1 MGLNL
6 TWNHGYLL
14 VITRDA
20 TAARNMA
27 LVVCETIQNLRRLP
41 DPLPSWKN
49 PWKSWNIVDVLR
61 VSVWS
66 RICTPIAFRSC
77 TGIAI
82 SEDFDFGILNCME
95 NISQSRWYLLQLPA
109 VYSKS
114 RSKEDSSINKHI
126 SWYHQSVTNSPV
138 TPLAP
143 KIIVYQLPRRSQ
155 RASGRRVALGLQE
168 WFLSGDIAPDD
179 HLEKWWIKLLGWL
192 GVYFQTNCL
201 DGLGAKAT
209 KVRREITW
217 HTWQRHSPVVGRG
230 AVSKSTSRKIPKKT
244 YKIHLLL
251 QGLCFPTSVSFWG
264 T

>member
-1 MGLNL
+1 MI
-6 TWNHGYLL
+6 LL
-14 VITRDA
+14 MRSKESTSLA
-20 TAARNMA
+20 F
-27 LVVCETIQNLRRLP
+27 LE
-41 DPLPSWKN
+41 N
-49 PWKSWNIVDVLR
+49 PWKSSNIVDVLR
-61 VSVWS
+61 VPVWS

-143 KIIVYQLPRRSQ
+143 KIIVYHPVALI
-155 RASGRRVALGLQE
+155 ASGRRVALGLQE

-179 HLEKWWIKLLGWL
+179 HWNPLENYGKMMMIKNCPTFIGNIPQKSIGWL
-192 GVYFQTNCL
+192 GVYFQPNPFV
-201 DGLGAKAT
+201 AKAAKIRPGDHMT
-209 KVRREITW
+209 YLATPQPRC
-217 HTWQRHSPVVGRG
+217 G
-230 AVSKSTSRKIPKKT
+230 AW
-244 YKIHLLL
+244 
-251 QGLCFPTSVSFWG
+251 CSV
-264 T
+264 

>member
-1 MGLNL
+1 MI
-6 TWNHGYLL
+6 LL
-14 VITRDA
+14 L
-20 TAARNMA
+20 NMA
-27 LVVCETIQNLRRLP
+27 
-41 DPLPSWKN
+41 
-49 PWKSWNIVDVLR
+49 LR

-168 WFLSGDIAPDD
+168 WFLSGDTPRWP
-179 HLEKWWIKLLGWL
+179 LEKYGKMMMIKLLGWL
-192 GVYFQTNCL
+192 GQGTPGRSRDIPGNATAPLWGVVQCL
-201 DGLGAKAT
+201 NPLPERYQKNIQNPFAASRPLLSDFCIFLGT
-209 KVRREITW
+209 
-217 HTWQRHSPVVGRG
+217 
-230 AVSKSTSRKIPKKT
+230 
-244 YKIHLLL
+244 
-251 QGLCFPTSVSFWG
+251 
-264 T
+264 